1 MNLKSKYFVL
11 VVATMSMA
19 TVANAKC
26 RKAQVCDDYG
36 MNCKVQQICGSS
48 LDLPSIEVAPIRPL
62 PSTRLKPL
70 PSVKLPPL
78 GTTRCQY
85 KQVNGIWQN
94 VCS

>member
-1 MNLKSKYFVL
+1 MNLMSKYFVL
-11 VVATMSMA
+11 VVVIMSMA

-70 PSVKLPPL
+70 PSVQLPPL

>member
-1 MNLKSKYFVL
+1 
-11 VVATMSMA
+11 MA

-70 PSVKLPPL
+70 PSVQLPPL